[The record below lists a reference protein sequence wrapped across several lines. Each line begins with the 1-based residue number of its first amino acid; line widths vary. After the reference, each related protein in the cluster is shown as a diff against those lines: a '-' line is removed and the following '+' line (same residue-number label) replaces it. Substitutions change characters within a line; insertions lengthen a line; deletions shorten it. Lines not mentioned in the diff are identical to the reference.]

1 MYKEQLYLGKR
12 VFLFSAG
19 GNIVSGS
26 LEGNLAM
33 SDKVTIGVPFELTV
47 PVLRVY
53 LTGIKAPIVKG
64 YTHTEGC
71 MFYNIVYCCK

>member
-12 VFLFSAG
+12 VFLFTAG

-26 LEGNLAM
+26 SEGNLAIP
-33 SDKVTIGVPFELTV
+33 DKEKVGVPFELTV

-53 LTGIKAPIVKG
+53 LTGIKAPIVKA
-64 YTHTEGC
+64 YTHTR
-71 MFYNIVYCCK
+71 VYVL